1 MKEGD
6 KVRIVAT
13 WDTKGVFGKLR
24 AESEYTLGSLQAS
37 DQPSPPIR
45 RKTVEESGAPENLKS
60 EDSVR
65 LAVGRAQ
72 ADMRSMATAL
82 EAYCIDYSEYPK
94 TLSVLTTPVA
104 YITRVMTD
112 PFSTSGAAYQYEN
125 PKQDWI
131 LWSVGPDRTDD
142 RAKIPFD
149 PTNGTLSKGDIIR
162 VKQ

>member
-1 MKEGD
+1 
-6 KVRIVAT
+6 VRIVAT
-13 WDTKGVFGKLR
+13 WDTKGIFGKLR
-24 AESEYTLGSLQAS
+24 AESDYTIGSLKAS
-37 DQPSPPIR
+37 SPPLGPVSAIAIR
-45 RKTVEESGAPENLKS
+45 EGSDAPEDLKS

-65 LAVGRAQ
+65 RTVGRAQ
-72 ADMRSMATAL
+72 ADMRAMATAL
-82 EAYCIDYSEYPK
+82 EAYHVDYSEYPK

-112 PFSTSGAAYQYEN
+112 PFSTSGAVYQYEN

-162 VKQ
+162 LKQ